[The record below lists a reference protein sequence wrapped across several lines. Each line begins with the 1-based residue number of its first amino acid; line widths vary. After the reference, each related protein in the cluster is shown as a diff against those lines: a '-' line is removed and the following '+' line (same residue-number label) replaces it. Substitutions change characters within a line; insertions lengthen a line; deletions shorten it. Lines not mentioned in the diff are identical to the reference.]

1 MKSRRDNKNDYY
13 FNYIN
18 YIYINVFYIFNI
30 ILSSIMESYL
40 AVYNYAFVGN
50 HIGI

>member
-1 MKSRRDNKNDYY
+1 MKSRRDNNKMT
-13 FNYIN
+13 I
-18 YIYINVFYIFNI
+18 ILITLIIFTLMFSI
-30 ILSSIMESYL
+30 FSILSSIMESYL